1 VPEIMLI
8 VDGEPVCL
16 TAERDGEEW
25 VVRGRTGEH
34 RFRLTALEPGV
45 LLLTGGDR
53 SALVHAAGGD
63 GRCALHMDGRT
74 LEYEV
79 AGSGNQPRGGARS
92 GAEGLTAP
100 MPGVV
105 TQVVVREG
113 DAVTVG
119 QPLVIVEAMKMEHV
133 VRASRA
139 GVVRALRVRPGEQVE
154 SGAVVA
160 EIGPAGP
167 AEIPPRTAP
176 EDPSR

>member
-1 VPEIMLI
+1 MLV
-8 VDGEPVCL
+8 VDGEPVRL
-16 TAERDGEEW
+16 TVERDGEEW

-53 SALVHAAGGD
+53 SALVHAAEGD

-79 AGSGNQPRGGARS
+79 AGSRSRPRGGTRS
-92 GAEGLTAP
+92 GAESLTAP

-113 DAVTVG
+113 DAVAVG

-133 VRASRA
+133 VRAPR
-139 GVVRALRVRPGEQVE
+139 GGIVRTLRVRPGEQVE

-160 EIGPAGP
+160 EIGSAGP
-167 AEIPPRTAP
+167 AEVPPAADP
-176 EDPSR
+176 EDPGR